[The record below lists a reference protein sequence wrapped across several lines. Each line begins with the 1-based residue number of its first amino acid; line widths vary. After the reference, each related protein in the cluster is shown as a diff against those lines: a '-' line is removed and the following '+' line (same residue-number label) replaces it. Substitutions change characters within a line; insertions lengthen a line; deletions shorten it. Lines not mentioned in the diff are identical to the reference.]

1 MLTLPRRV
9 GVREARRVLTAGEPV
24 RGEEAL
30 RIGLADAL
38 VADDQVMSCA
48 VALASDLARLPMG
61 AFARMKDRLT
71 RVSSSLDFE
80 LQREE
85 DDQAVS
91 LTGDEFREGY
101 DAFRN
106 KRAADFIAMPGVKA

>member
-1 MLTLPRRV
+1 MPER
-9 GVREARRVLTAGEPV
+9 
-24 RGEEAL
+24 
-30 RIGLADAL
+30 
-38 VADDQVMSCA
+38 S
-48 VALASDLARLPMG
+48 ASRTKAYPSSSPSWKASSPQSRL
-61 AFARMKDRLT
+61 
-71 RVSSSLDFE
+71 SSSLDFE